1 MNSRKYTMTSL
12 SIVFLAI
19 TMITVSGLGQNAY
32 AAAGM
37 SLSVDAD
44 YASGSIS
51 ISGDTDRS
59 EDVTILLTAENGNRV
74 AVDQVTPSGGSYS
87 TSLGLADMAGAYTV
101 SAQQAFGHSV
111 GNYQVSVEISSSS
124 PSNSFSKI
132 LYVEDAEVTDTGACT
147 ALQCVDLAEA
157 EERFVLNATGVEGS
171 STIDVSGTTDRGSDI
186 TLKVIAPNGN
196 IVSVSQI
203 TPSGGSFSAAI
214 ETGGALWTQDGMY
227 TISAYQGDA
236 HLDAI
241 GNAKGADLSTVNSIS
256 ATGYNKSVQ
265 VQVVDGHVIPEFG
278 VIAGV
283 ILAVAIASIIA
294 VSAKSRLALVP
305 KY

>member
-1 MNSRKYTMTSL
+1 MCIR
-12 SIVFLAI
+12 
-19 TMITVSGLGQNAY
+19 
-32 AAAGM
+32 
-37 SLSVDAD
+37 
-44 YASGSIS
+44 
-51 ISGDTDRS
+51 DR
-59 EDVTILLTAENGNRV
+59 
-74 AVDQVTPSGGSYS
+74 
-87 TSLGLADMAGAYTV
+87 
-101 SAQQAFGHSV
+101 
-111 GNYQVSVEISSSS
+111 
-124 PSNSFSKI
+124 

-171 STIDVSGTTDRGSDI
+171 STIDVSGTTERSTDI

-203 TPSGGSFSAAI
+203 TPSGDSFSAVI

-227 TISAYQGDA
+227 TISAHQGDA
-236 HLDAI
+236 SSYQ
-241 GNAKGADLSTVNSIS
+241 KS
-256 ATGYNKSVQ
+256 AQ
-265 VQVVDGHVIPEFG
+265 IEVVDGHVIPEFG

>member
-1 MNSRKYTMTSL
+1 MNSRRYTMTSL

-32 AAAGM
+32 AAGM

-51 ISGDTDRS
+51 VSGDTDRS
-59 EDVTILLTAENGNRV
+59 GDVSILVTAENGNIS
-74 AVDQVTPSGGSYS
+74 AVGQVTPSGGSYS
-87 TSLGLADMAGAYTV
+87 TTLGLADMDGAYTV
-101 SAQQAFGHSV
+101 SAQQGSASM
-111 GNYQVSVEISSSS
+111 YQLSVEISSSS
-124 PSNSFSKI
+124 ASGSTSTSVAA
-132 LYVEDAEVTDTGACT
+132 VEVAEV
-147 ALQCVDLAEA
+147 EA
-157 EERFVLNATGVEGS
+157 VATEEPGLNLSATGVEGS
-171 STIDVSGTTDRGSDI
+171 STIDVSGTTDRSTDI

-236 HLDAI
+236 SSYQKEAQI
-241 GNAKGADLSTVNSIS
+241 E
-256 ATGYNKSVQ
+256 
-265 VQVVDGHVIPEFG
+265 VVDGHVIPEFG

-294 VSAKSRLALVP
+294 VSAKSRLTLVP

>member
-1 MNSRKYTMTSL
+1 MNSRRYTMTSL

-32 AAAGM
+32 AAGM

-51 ISGDTDRS
+51 VSGETDRS
-59 EDVTILLTAENGNRV
+59 DDVTILVTAENGNRV

-87 TSLGLADMAGAYTV
+87 TTLGLADMDGAYTV
-101 SAQQAFGHSV
+101 SAQQGGAQWDDGK
-111 GNYQVSVEISSSS
+111 YKMSVEISSSS
-124 PSNSFSKI
+124 ASGSTSTSVAA
-132 LYVEDAEVTDTGACT
+132 VEVAEVAEVDTSEPG
-147 ALQCVDLAEA
+147 
-157 EERFVLNATGVEGS
+157 LNLSATGVEGS
-171 STIDVSGTTDRGSDI
+171 STIDVSGTTDRGNDI
-186 TLKVIAPNGN
+186 TMQVIAPNGN
-196 IVSVSQI
+196 IISISQI

-236 HLDAI
+236 SSYQ
-241 GNAKGADLSTVNSIS
+241 KS
-256 ATGYNKSVQ
+256 AQ
-265 VQVVDGHVIPEFG
+265 IEVVDGHVIPEFG

-294 VSAKSRLALVP
+294 VSAKSRLTLVP